1 MAAWPE
7 AMNPAAPPALPAVLE
22 ASDPLLDGLLAPLSA
37 FYGPPETLET
47 RMARAGVVVVVRRG
61 EGKRQAKAPNLT
73 LARIETVAKALS
85 NRHGLGFDAEAHPKL
100 SCVLPGGHR
109 FECLVG
115 ASARSGLSL
124 AIRCKH
130 PFVPRWEQIGAEGLI
145 REYLLDAVKNE
156 KNLIVSGATNTGKT
170 TLLNM
175 LLEAIPADRRVI
187 AIEDTPEL
195 HIERFWDGAGL
206 LAEREASGASGL
218 VDYRQLY
225 DHLMRASPD
234 HPVFGEVSTL
244 NAYAVLSVLN
254 AGMTGFMTSIHAGSA
269 TQAIERK
276 FEQHLAWGG
285 KAAMQ
290 KVPEYLAELVD
301 VVVHLRRDPKGWGR
315 VDEIIEPKRGRVVLE
330 PGGTLRC

>member
-1 MAAWPE
+1 MWG
-7 AMNPAAPPALPAVLE
+7 LPAVLE
-22 ASDPLLDGLLAPLSA
+22 ASDPLLDGLLAPLAA
-37 FYGPPETLET
+37 FYAPLETLEA
-47 RMARAGVVVVVRRG
+47 RMAGPGRVVTARRG
-61 EGKRQAKAPNLT
+61 EGKREAAAPKLT
-73 LARIETVAKALS
+73 LARIETIAKALS

-130 PFVPRWEQIGAEGLI
+130 PFIPSWAEIGAEGEI
-145 REYLLDAVKNE
+145 CDYLLQAVRDE

-175 LLEAIPADRRVI
+175 LLAAIPAERRVM

-195 HIERFWDGAGL
+195 HIERFWDGQGL
-206 LAEREASGASGL
+206 LAEREMSGASGM

-225 DHLMRASPD
+225 DHVMRSSPE
-234 HPVFGEVSTL
+234 HPVFGEISTL
-244 NAYAVLSVLN
+244 NAYAALSVLN

-269 TQAIERK
+269 RQAIERK

-285 KAAMQ
+285 KAAMTR
-290 KVPEYLAELVD
+290 VPEYLAELVD

-315 VDEIIEPKRGRVVLE
+315 VDEIIEPRNARVVLE